1 MLQGEGCQR
10 SATRI
15 KGRSRDRYKN
25 FFIVYTGAV
34 DCGKTDGF

>member
-15 KGRSRDRYKN
+15 KGRSRDRYKK
-25 FFIVYTGAV
+25 FLHCGAV
-34 DCGKTDGF
+34 AFGKTDGF